1 MAIPDDTVR
10 HGGSRGDV
18 ARLDR
23 SVRSL
28 VERYQRLR
36 SENAALRQALEES
49 EQRAR
54 ALEDERLGVNQR
66 RQDAV
71 KRIGDLVSRIDAL
84 DARLASARF
93 E

>member
-1 MAIPDDTVR
+1 MAIPDATVQ
-10 HGGSRGDV
+10 HGSSRGEI

-23 SVRSL
+23 VVRSL
-28 VERYQRLR
+28 VERYQQLR
-36 SENAALRQALEES
+36 SENVALRQALEES
-49 EQRAR
+49 EKRTR
-54 ALEDERLGVNQR
+54 ALEHERLDVNQR

-71 KRIGDLVSRIDAL
+71 KRIGDLVSQVDAL